1 LEVNQRFTRPNPRYT
16 EASLVKRLEE
26 LGIGRPS
33 TYAPIIT
40 TIIKRGYVIKEDR
53 PGVERQYI
61 NLTLKNGKISRQ
73 TKTENTGAEKNKL
86 FCTDIAMVVND
97 FLSKHF
103 TDIMD
108 YNFTAT
114 VEKYFD
120 DIASG
125 DLEWTKMLHDFYTP
139 FHETIKQSI
148 EEGERSSGE
157 RVLGNDPA
165 TGKVVLVRIG
175 RFGPIVQLGENDNS
189 DDAKPVFASLRKD
202 QHIESITLE
211 EALELLDNETGGKL
225 LGTDPATGKNVY
237 ARVGRFGPMVQLG
250 DNEGDEKP
258 RYASIVKPVTIDNI
272 TLQQALKLL
281 ELPRTV
287 GEYEGKVMKVS
298 VGRFGPYIAHN
309 GKFISLKK
317 TDDPM
322 TVTYERCIELIKE
335 KLEKDSKNLIREFN
349 DNLRIVRDRWGH
361 PTVWYKRKY
370 YKIAAQTDPTTLTEE
385 DCLKIAG
392 VDLEKEAAKAKK
404 TVAKKK

>member
-1 LEVNQRFTRPNPRYT
+1 
-16 EASLVKRLEE
+16 
-26 LGIGRPS
+26 
-33 TYAPIIT
+33 
-40 TIIKRGYVIKEDR
+40 
-53 PGVERQYI
+53 
-61 NLTLKNGKISRQ
+61 
-73 TKTENTGAEKNKL
+73 
-86 FCTDIAMVVND
+86 MVVND

-125 DLEWTKMLHDFYTP
+125 DLEWTKMLKDFYTP
-139 FHETIKQSI
+139 FHQTTKNSI

-189 DDAKPVFASLRKD
+189 EDAKPVFASLRKD
-202 QHIESITLE
+202 QHIESITLD
-211 EALELLDNETGGKL
+211 EALALLDNETGGKL
-225 LGTDPATGKNVY
+225 LGTDPASGKNVY

-258 RYASIVKPVTIDNI
+258 RYATIVKPVTIDNI

-298 VGRFGPYIAHN
+298 VGRFGPYIAHD

-335 KLEKDSKNLIREFN
+335 KAEKDSKNLIREFS

-370 YKIAAQTDPTTLTEE
+370 YKIAAQTDPTTLTEA

-392 VDLEKEAAKAKK
+392 VDVEKEAAKAKK
-404 TVAKKK
+404 TTVKKK